1 MLKKLGADQVVI
13 PEQENAYRLA
23 RSLSSINVLDYIELS
38 DDYGIV
44 DVPAPE
50 KWFDKTLIQL
60 NVRAKL
66 GVNIIAIKQG
76 ESVNVSPGAD
86 YEIQAADV
94 MVVLG
99 DTNALNAV
107 QKL

>member
-1 MLKKLGADQVVI
+1 MKD
-13 PEQENAYRLA
+13 
-23 RSLSSINVLDYIELS
+23 
-38 DDYGIV
+38 
-44 DVPAPE
+44 
-50 KWFDKTLIQL
+50 L

-76 ESVNVSPGAD
+76 DRINVSPGAD
-86 YEIQAADV
+86 YEIMPGDV
-94 MVVLG
+94 MEILG